1 MIIYSITTI
10 FLTLN
15 CRNNTRRV
23 GRVINWERV
32 GRVIN
37 GERVGRVIN
46 GERVGRVING
56 EGKLFVPFRR
66 GKYIQKRKIYKVKG

>member
-1 MIIYSITTI
+1 MQLQSEQERREGLIIYSITTI

-37 GERVGRVIN
+37 GE
-46 GERVGRVING
+46 
-56 EGKLFVPFRR
+56 GKLFVPFRR